1 MRFIQL
7 KGVIKAGDLVD
18 EFGYSL
24 KTARNKIYRLEK
36 AKLIEKL
43 DIRVA
48 GRIAYSIAVPIVS
61 CYNFLW

>member
-7 KGVIKAGDLVD
+7 KGVIKAGDLVN

-43 DIRVA
+43 DIRI
-48 GRIAYSIAVPIVS
+48 RAYCLSNEAIRMLEH
-61 CYNFLW
+61 YGQQ